1 MFHTFFEQGLLNGRT
16 RLVAILALALALLI
30 PTTATTFA
38 ANGANGVP
46 IPSGTV
52 CVEGLVIDWQE
63 EPLEEGWI
71 VEARPID
78 ENGNVRGNPIVAF
91 PSDDDDEKGQFE
103 YAEGDL
109 TVNGNKYPY
118 WQFEVKFDG
127 TSLDPTV
134 DGTYDGLF
142 GDWQGVTPTAMP
154 VYFDTD
160 QDGCVRIRFKLR
172 EIVSVGVLKIDADHN
187 PLPDWTIVATPAKG
201 NYFAEEQDEVT
212 ASGEFTGTA
221 VFYLTPG
228 KWIFS
233 ERPPDDF
240 MGGFDPVIPNT
251 GRQELEVKSAED
263 RLDDSSTDTPIRPGV
278 FNYNG
283 EDVDY
288 VIRFKND
295 TKIKGC
301 IEVSK
306 RDVVED
312 PSLSYP
318 LAGWEIS
325 ILRADHSEETFG
337 YTDATGYIKFDHLPF
352 GPYTVQEESRSGW
365 DNVTPDSFDVVLSPD
380 DDGCAQVFFDNIQ
393 APAVYVIEGYKL
405 DANGHYGLP
414 GWEIK
419 ADPLSKN
426 GFEPE
431 NVFTDGLG
439 YYRFELPADDYRVPG
454 SKYEVC
460 EDDLDGWLP
469 HTDTCFTVTLPKKP
483 GTVKVPDF
491 VNQQVG
497 HSESGKEGG
506 SWSGGNMNTGW
517 SGGGMM
523 GGGEMMGGGMSG
535 GMDMKCSKYHMVEK
549 GEGLYEIG
557 AMYMKPAGAMLAAN
571 SWIKDRPNHY
581 LYPGDKVCIP

>member
-1 MFHTFFEQGLLNGRT
+1 MYRKLFEKGLLNGKT
-16 RLVAILALALALLI
+16 RLVAIIALALAFLI
-30 PTTATTFA
+30 PTTATTYA
-38 ANGANGVP
+38 ANGAPV
-46 IPSGTV
+46 PSGTV
-52 CVEGLVIDWQE
+52 CVDGIVIDWQE
-63 EPLEEGWI
+63 EPIEEGWVI
-71 VEARPID
+71 EATPLD
-78 ENGNVRGNPIVAF
+78 AQGNPAGGDTVIAQ
-91 PSDDDDEKGQFE
+91 PSDEDDE
-103 YAEGDL
+103 EGMFFYDEEDL
-109 TVNGNKYPY
+109 VDPATGNKVTS
-118 WQFEVKFDG
+118 WQFEII
-127 TSLDPTV
+127 
-134 DGTYDGLF
+134 YDGLI
-142 GDWQGVTPTAMP
+142 GDWRP
-154 VYFDTD
+154 VEPYTTIVKVDFGNDKD
-160 QDGCVRIRFKLR
+160 DCVRIRFKLK

-187 PLPDWTIVATPAKG
+187 PLGDWTIYATPAKG

-221 VFYLTPG
+221 IFELTPG

-233 ERPPDDF
+233 EEPPEDF

-365 DNVTPDSFDVVLSPD
+365 DNVTPDSFDVVLSPS

-426 GFEPE
+426 GFEPD